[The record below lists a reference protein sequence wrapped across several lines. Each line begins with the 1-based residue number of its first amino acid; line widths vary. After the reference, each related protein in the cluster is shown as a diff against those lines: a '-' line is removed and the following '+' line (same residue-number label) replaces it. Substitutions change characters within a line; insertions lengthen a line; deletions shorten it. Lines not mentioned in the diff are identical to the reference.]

1 MKFKL
6 SEILDESIFTS
17 PMETNGMGKELLF
30 DNLERY
36 KTIINYMKPDNPVS
50 IRLVQHTFELISLCN
65 DIQTVLR
72 MKNDLENNGLLAAFD
87 RNWEFLNSL
96 LTGNTQFRIS
106 QTLYRC
112 RKLNLKEIDQELGV
126 KDIYHKALSPGGSGQ
141 KEGRYNGEGSSCLYL
156 GSSLLCCW
164 KEIRNQDDPPDPR
177 DANVIASRFFINK
190 HLLWKVLDL
199 SIDYQRLTDGIAQV
213 LSPNYFNQ
221 IFTNDTIYKYISFYP
236 IMLAMSLHEEYSIS
250 QLFINWVRSRTKID
264 LVIYTSTHFYN
275 KLNDYSHV
283 KNYAFMI
290 REVNST
296 GYDERLK
303 SIAKT
308 SRPILL
314 KSISTQQNPPYEESD
329 FLSVL
334 SNDKVFSTSYFTEC
348 ETYLQKV
355 PIENDW

>member
-1 MKFKL
+1 
-6 SEILDESIFTS
+6 
-17 PMETNGMGKELLF
+17 METNSGGRKQLI

-50 IRLVQHTFELISLCN
+50 IRLVEHTSEINSLCDDLQTALKMKDVSVN
-65 DIQTVLR
+65 D
-72 MKNDLENNGLLAAFD
+72 GLITAFN
-87 RNWEFLNSL
+87 RNWDLLNALMSGNSQFSL
-96 LTGNTQFRIS
+96 P
-106 QTLYRC
+106 QTLFRC
-112 RKLNLKEIDQELGV
+112 RKLGLNEEGKELKVE
-126 KDIYHKALSPGGSGQ
+126 DIYHLPLLPGYSGR
-141 KEGRYNGEGSSCLYL
+141 KGRYNGEGSTCLYL

-164 KEIRNQDDPPDPR
+164 KEIKSQEDSPDPR
-177 DANVIASRFFINK
+177 DANVIASRFFITK

-199 SIDYQRLTDGIAQV
+199 SIDYQRLADGIAQV
-213 LSPNYFNQ
+213 LSPNFFNQ

-236 IMLAMSLHEEYSIS
+236 IMLAMSLHGEHSIS
-250 QLFINWVRSRTKID
+250 QLFINWVRSKTMID

-283 KNYAFMI
+283 KNYAFMV
-290 REVNST
+290 RDLNPA

-308 SRPILL
+308 SKPILL
-314 KSISTQQNPPYEESD
+314 KTISTQQNPPYEESD

-334 SNDKVFSTSYFTEC
+334 SNDKTYSTSYFTEC

-355 PIENDW
+355 PIEKDW